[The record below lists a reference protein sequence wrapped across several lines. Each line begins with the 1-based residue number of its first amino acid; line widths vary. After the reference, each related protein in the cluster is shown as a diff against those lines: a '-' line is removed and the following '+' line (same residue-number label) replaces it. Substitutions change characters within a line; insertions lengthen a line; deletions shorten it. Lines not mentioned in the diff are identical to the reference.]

1 MSDVMKEYERQQVN
15 RLGQAVSTAVKAAL
29 EQLETGKLIVVEN
42 LNISI
47 RYATG
52 GGAVSCDTHISG
64 EAKLT
69 VEPDQLGKFIKSVR
83 ESSE

>member
-1 MSDVMKEYERQQVN
+1 MSDPMEEYHQNEAN
-15 RLGQAVSTAVKAAL
+15 RMGQAVSAAVKSAL
-29 EQLETGKLIVVEN
+29 EELETGKLIVVEN

-52 GGAVSCDTHISG
+52 GGAVSCDTHVSG

-69 VEPDQLGKFIKSVR
+69 VEPDQLGEFIKSAR
-83 ESSE
+83 ASG